1 MPLTYRILI
10 IDRDIKARELGAY
23 HLERAGYEVDV
34 ADSVTDADGGDIE
47 GYDMI
52 LCDAGSARL
61 TAMELQSLVDATR
74 RLSTKLILSS
84 SDDDPAGIIAGL
96 DAGADDYLMKPV
108 SPRILV
114 ARVGSL
120 LASRSRRK
128 KR

>member
-1 MPLTYRILI
+1 
-10 IDRDIKARELGAY
+10 
-23 HLERAGYEVDV
+23 
-34 ADSVTDADGGDIE
+34 
-47 GYDMI
+47 
-52 LCDAGSARL
+52 
-61 TAMELQSLVDATR
+61 MELQSLVDATR